1 MAGRPGDER
10 QPYISENTRR
20 LGMPFM
26 STTSSH
32 SRPQLSLHELQQL
45 QWLLGGVLAL
55 FSAWTVFY
63 LDVEDWTVVAL
74 TTAGVAA
81 ALVWPNLPARV
92 PTWVHRLAFP
102 AISLLFLYDLWN
114 TGQLLPAMVRLDL
127 LLILYRGISY
137 RARRDDLQLIVLG
150 LFLVVMAGVIT
161 VSIAFAMQ
169 IVFFTACALALLFV
183 VTLTDAAQAGVQR
196 TPLPAPNVKPP
207 WVAHLDWGRLLR
219 RLREVADWRVLAL
232 GGALFAGVVVVTGLL
247 FLAIPRFQ
255 LENSLLLDRF
265 ISKKARTGFSESIRF
280 GDVTEIMQDNGL
292 ALSIDVSDPRQMP
305 ATPYLRMIVLDEYV
319 PEGGFRLS
327 AGLRSGGLS
336 RERTL
341 AQIRGSEPARRREP
355 VSWTFYFEPG
365 VSRYLPVPGAFE
377 LLRFREA
384 QNLFFSPILQV
395 VALRLEP
402 AIMTAYQVENP
413 STAAVVPDPGFA
425 ASFAQVIKTT
435 LEDANG
441 ARRRAGRL
449 MLALP
454 PGNADRVKLAYLV
467 TDIAGAGS
475 ETPAAR
481 HLPAAEF
488 ARRASEWLARQHTY
502 SLNSHT
508 PSGAGDPLVRWLE
521 SGEPGHCELFAGALV
536 LLARTAGYPARLV
549 VGFKGGTWNGYSN
562 NLTVRNSDAH
572 AWVEIWNGEGGWLRV
587 DPTPGAIS
595 VVGDSEPAGVS
606 ALDRRLDRSWSA
618 RLDSLRIFWYRRIV
632 NFDQR
637 SQLET
642 LQAVKGATQ
651 QASLRMR
658 AAVVRGLRWL
668 QAWKA
673 QPWDV
678 WRIARVAAV
687 VGALAGVVWAW
698 RCFRVSWRWR
708 WSGRG
713 RRREDPVR
721 REAGR
726 WLRRIAESGKRRAE
740 SPRPRAE
747 SGDRKPE
754 SPDGPEIVG
763 VTAELQRLRYGARA
777 TWPEP
782 GAVFRRARLTAAD
795 LRRRR

>member
-1 MAGRPGDER
+1 
-10 QPYISENTRR
+10 
-20 LGMPFM
+20 M
-26 STTSSH
+26 SMDKK
-32 SRPQLSLHELQQL
+32 RPQLSLHELQQL

-63 LDVEDWTVVAL
+63 LEVEDWTVVAL
-74 TTAGVAA
+74 TTVGVAA

-102 AISLLFLYDLWN
+102 AISLLFIYDLWS

-137 RARRDDLQLIVLG
+137 RARRDNLQLIVLG
-150 LFLVVMAGVIT
+150 LFLVVIAGVIT
-161 VSIAFAMQ
+161 VSIAFAVQ
-169 IVFFTACALALLFV
+169 IVVFTACALALLFV
-183 VTLTDAAQAGVQR
+183 VTLTDAAQAGGQR
-196 TPLPAPNVKPP
+196 PPLPAPNLKPP
-207 WVAHLDWGRLLR
+207 WVAHLDWGRLLQR
-219 RLREVADWRVLAL
+219 AREAADWRVIAL
-232 GGALFAGVVVVTGLL
+232 GGALFAGVVMVSGLL

-255 LENSLLLDRF
+255 LENSLFLDRF

-305 ATPYLRMIVLDEYV
+305 ATPYLRMLVLDEYV

-327 AGLRSGGLS
+327 AGLRSLWLM

-341 AQIRGSEPARRREP
+341 AQFRGSEPARRREP
-355 VSWTFYFEPG
+355 VNWTFYFEPG

-377 LLRFREA
+377 MLRFREA
-384 QNLFFSPILQV
+384 QNFFFSPVLQV

-413 STAAVVPDPGFA
+413 ATAAVVPDAGF
-425 ASFAQVIKTT
+425 SQVLK
-435 LEDANG
+435 LALQDANG

-481 HLPAAEF
+481 QLPAAEF
-488 ARRASEWLARQHTY
+488 ARQASAWLAQRHTY
-502 SLNSHT
+502 SLNSRT
-508 PSGAGDPLVRWLE
+508 PSGSGDPLVRWLE
-521 SGEPGHCELFAGALV
+521 SGEPGHCELFAGAFV
-536 LLARTAGYPARLV
+536 LLARAAGYPARLI
-549 VGFKGGTWNGYSN
+549 VGFKGGTWNGFSN
-562 NLTVRNSDAH
+562 NLTVRNRDAH
-572 AWVEIWNGEGGWLRV
+572 AWSEIWNGEGGWLRV
-587 DPTPGAIS
+587 DPTPGATS
-595 VVGDSEPAGVS
+595 VVGDNEPAGAA
-606 ALDRRLDRSWSA
+606 ALDRRLDLSWSA
-618 RLDSLRIFWYRRIV
+618 RLESLRIFWYRRIV

-651 QASLRMR
+651 QAGLRAR
-658 AAVVRGLRWL
+658 AAIVRWL
-668 QAWKA
+668 RLFQAWRA

-678 WRIARVAAV
+678 WRITRVAAV
-687 VGALAGVVWAW
+687 VAALAGGVWAW
-698 RCFRVSWRWR
+698 RCFRLNWRWR

-726 WLRRIAESGKRRAE
+726 WLRKIAESGKRRAE
-740 SPRPRAE
+740 SPQRRAE
-747 SGDRKPE
+747 SGERKPE
-754 SPDGPEIVG
+754 SPEDVC
-763 VTAELQRLRYGARA
+763 VMAELQRLRYGARA
-777 TWPEP
+777 TWPEA

>member
-1 MAGRPGDER
+1 MDKK
-10 QPYISENTRR
+10 
-20 LGMPFM
+20 
-26 STTSSH
+26 
-32 SRPQLSLHELQQL
+32 RPQLSLHELQQL

-92 PTWVHRLAFP
+92 PIWVHRLAFP
-102 AISLLFLYDLWN
+102 AMGGLFLYDLWS
-114 TGQLLPAMVRLDL
+114 TAQLLPALVRIDL

-137 RARRDDLQLIVLG
+137 RARRDNLQLIVLG

-161 VSIAFAMQ
+161 VSIAFAVQ
-169 IVFFTACALALLFV
+169 IVVFTACALALLFV
-183 VTLTDAAQAGVQR
+183 VTLTDAAQAGGQR
-196 TPLPAPNVKPP
+196 PPPPAPNVKPA

-219 RLREVADWRVLAL
+219 RAREVADWRVIAL

-255 LENSLLLDRF
+255 LENSLFLDRF
-265 ISKKARTGFSESIRF
+265 ISKKARTGFSENIRF

-305 ATPYLRMIVLDEYV
+305 ATPYLRMLVLDEYV

-327 AGLRSGGLS
+327 AWLRSGWLT

-341 AQIRGSEPARRREP
+341 AQFRGSEPARRREP
-355 VSWTFYFEPG
+355 VVWTFYFEPG
-365 VSRYLPVPGAFE
+365 VSRYLPMPGAFE

-384 QNLFFSPILQV
+384 QNFFFSPVLQV
-395 VALRLEP
+395 VALRMEP

-413 STAAVVPDPGFA
+413 ATAAIVPDAG
-425 ASFAQVIKTT
+425 FAQVLKIA
-435 LEDANG
+435 LQDANS

-454 PGNADRVKLAYLV
+454 PGGSDQVKLAR
-467 TDIAGAGS
+467 IATAIADGVG
-475 ETPAAR
+475 EPQAAR
-481 HLPAAEF
+481 WLPAADF
-488 ARRASEWLARQHTY
+488 ARRASEWLAQRHTY
-502 SLNSHT
+502 ALNSHT
-508 PSGAGDPLVRWLE
+508 PAGAGDPLVRWLE

-562 NLTVRNSDAH
+562 NLTVRNRDAH

-587 DPTPGAIS
+587 DPTPGATS
-595 VVGDSEPAGVS
+595 VVGDSEPAG
-606 ALDRRLDRSWSA
+606 AAAFDRRLDLSWSA
-618 RLDSLRIFWYRRIV
+618 RLESLRVFWYRRIV

-651 QASLRMR
+651 QASLRVR
-658 AAVVRGLRWL
+658 AAILRGLRWF
-668 QAWKA
+668 QAWRA

-678 WRIARVAAV
+678 WRITRVAAV
-687 VGALAGVVWAW
+687 VLALAGGVWAW
-698 RCFRVSWRWR
+698 QCFRSSWRWR
-708 WSGRG
+708 WSSRG

-726 WLRRIAESGKRRAE
+726 WLRRMAESGNRRA
-740 SPRPRAE
+740 
-747 SGDRKPE
+747 E